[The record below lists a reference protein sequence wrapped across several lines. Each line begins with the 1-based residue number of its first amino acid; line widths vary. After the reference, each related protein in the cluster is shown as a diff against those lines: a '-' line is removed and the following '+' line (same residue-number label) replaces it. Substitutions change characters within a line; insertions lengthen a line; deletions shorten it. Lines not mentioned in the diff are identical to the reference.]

1 METQVGIQIQI
12 QIQMIARGFSLCLV
26 MEAVRLV
33 AVGNTAAVELGNTT
47 EKERD

>member
-1 METQVGIQIQI
+1 METEIGIQIQVR
-12 QIQMIARGFSLCLV
+12 IQMIACGFSLCLV